1 MSTPIAGESIW
12 FHKWETDHHVQYV
25 AIVRTAE
32 SADHGEVNLS
42 WFDEDGIESQ
52 DNNVKNIEQLAD
64 LDNND
69 YWRRRYSNQ
78 DISWLTG
85 LLETT
90 RVEKGGMV
98 LFRSWDSEDHWKGGF
113 YAVVVSTLGSPS
125 DPHPTINIR
134 YINTSGV
141 STLVSNLDPI
151 EGYSSED
158 DAEGND
164 LWSNIPII
172 IEGM

>member
-1 MSTPIAGESIW
+1 MSIPIAGESIW

-32 SADHGEVNLS
+32 NAEHGEVNLS
-42 WFDEDGIESQ
+42 WFDEEVETQ
-52 DNNVKNIEQLAD
+52 QNNVKNIEQLSD

-78 DISWLTG
+78 DLTWLTG

-98 LFRSWDSEDHWKGGF
+98 LFRTWDSEDHWRGGF
-113 YAVVVSTLGSPS
+113 YSVVVSTLGSS
-125 DPHPTINIR
+125 SEPHPSINLR
-134 YINTSGV
+134 YINSSGN
-141 STLVSNLDPI
+141 SILVSNVKPL

-164 LWSNIPII
+164 LWSNIPNIV
-172 IEGM
+172 ESM